1 MRYLTVDD
9 VVRFNAT
16 FVGPDALRDYGLLE
30 SAVFRPQQTVF
41 GKDAYPDL
49 HTKAAA
55 LLHSLARNRAFLD
68 GNKRT
73 SLTAVGVFYAMNG
86 WQLDLEQGDAV
97 DLVHGTAQGE
107 REVAEIAAMLKDAAT
122 ELPDT
127 W

>member
-9 VVRFNAT
+9 VVRFNAV

-30 SAVFRPQQTVF
+30 SAVFRPQQSVF

-55 LLHSLARNRAFLD
+55 LLHSLARNHAFLD

-73 SLTAVGVFYAMNG
+73 GLAAVGVFYAING
-86 WQLDLEQGDAV
+86 WRLDLEQGDAV
-97 DLVHGTAQGE
+97 QLVHDTAQGQL
-107 REVAEIAAMLKDAAT
+107 EVAKIAAVLKDAST